1 MKSINTYSLRMM
13 TLLLCL
19 VLITYSSCDKTV
31 VEPPE
36 PPVPTAAEETAA
48 LLKGSAWVMSGVKV
62 DDVVLDLYKNLNIS
76 FTSDADGSNG
86 KYTSVNGGVI
96 WPASGTWKFK
106 NADAKVMVRE
116 DGLEITI
123 DAITEKTM
131 TISFTRTGDTVF
143 GGRTKAVGG
152 KHVLTMGR

>member
-1 MKSINTYSLRMM
+1 MKSINAYSLQVM
-13 TLLLCL
+13 TLLLFG
-19 VLITYSSCDKTV
+19 VLITNSSCDSTV
-31 VEPPE
+31 DPPE

-96 WPASGTWKFK
+96 WPASGTWRFK
-106 NADAKVMVRE
+106 NPDAKVMVRE
-116 DGLEITI
+116 DGLEIGI
-123 DAITEKTM
+123 DAITDKTM